1 MKTLKPVPGDWKAL
15 FRQALRLLDDL
26 AKKSG
31 TDPFWT
37 FGGGTV
43 LMLRY
48 RHRMSRDVDIFVPD
62 PQYLGYVTPRL
73 SDVAEDITQDYVE
86 AAGYVKLILPTGE
99 IDFVA
104 SPNLTE
110 NPFEEMQLLGRNVRI
125 ETAAEI
131 IAKKMW
137 HRGDQVAARDLF
149 DLALVIK
156 HEPANLAAAAPFLLR
171 HRSAFLEQLKT
182 RESILRES
190 FDAIDTLD
198 FHPAFT
204 QCVDTVSAF
213 LNNLQEKN
221 SEDGKPA
228 RTRRAKPEK

>member
-1 MKTLKPVPGDWKAL
+1 MNKPRQVPKDWERL
-15 FRQALRLLDDL
+15 FRHALRLLDDL

-31 TDPFWT
+31 TNPFWT

-73 SDVAEDITQDYVE
+73 SDVAEGITQDYVE

-99 IDFVA
+99 VDFVA

-110 NPFEEMQLLGRNVRI
+110 NPFEEMKLLGRNVRI

-149 DLALVIK
+149 DLALVIQ
-156 HEPANLAAAAPFLLR
+156 HEPANLIAAAKFLLR

-198 FHPAFT
+198 FHPSFA

-213 LNNLQEKN
+213 LNNLKEKN
-221 SEDGKPA
+221 SEGGKPA
-228 RTRRAKPEK
+228 RTRRVKPGK